1 MEKDLLETFV
11 TLANVQNISKT
22 AQVLYISQ
30 AAVSHRLKKLEEHV
44 GEELI
49 IRNKGAKH
57 THLTAAGTRFLPLA
71 QNWLRLD
78 QDLENFQHRPQTLE
92 LTIGTV
98 NSVNNYL
105 FSAFY
110 NQLKTDWT
118 GGCISGLFI
127 QMKYMNRYG
136 SMYWILDFLCG
147 NNGCP
152 ISGSGRFIPKP

>member
-71 QNWLRLD
+71 QN
-78 QDLENFQHRPQTLE
+78 
-92 LTIGTV
+92 
-98 NSVNNYL
+98 
-105 FSAFY
+105 
-110 NQLKTDWT
+110 
-118 GGCISGLFI
+118 
-127 QMKYMNRYG
+127 
-136 SMYWILDFLCG
+136 
-147 NNGCP
+147 
-152 ISGSGRFIPKP
+152 